1 MSELTL
7 VIGNRN
13 YSSWSMRAWLALE
26 QTGAPF
32 REQTIWFDEDG
43 DRRQRLALSPA
54 GRVPILRHGDLTVW
68 DSLAIA
74 EYLAELFPDAGLWP
88 AETRARAL
96 ARALCAEMHSGFTE
110 IRTRMPLN
118 CRARTS
124 PPERHVELQAEI
136 DRVTQIWNKTR
147 RECGAGGPYLFGARS
162 LADAFYAP
170 VASRFATYAIE
181 LEGEA
186 AAYAESVLAM
196 PAVRSWIEKAE
207 SEGHPDPPYDAL
219 L

>member
-32 REQTIWFDEDG
+32 REQQVWFDEDG
-43 DRRQRLALSPA
+43 DRAQRLALSPA

-74 EYLAELFPDAGLWP
+74 EYVAELYPDAGLWP
-88 AETRARAL
+88 ADPHARAL
-96 ARALCAEMHSGFTE
+96 ARALCAEMHSGFFE
-110 IRTRMPLN
+110 IRNRMPLN
-118 CRARTS
+118 CRARTT
-124 PPERHVELQAEI
+124 PREPHVELNAEI
-136 DRVTQIWNKTR
+136 ERIVQIWNETR
-147 RECGAGGPYLFGARS
+147 RQYGAGGPYLFGART

-170 VASRFATYAIE
+170 VASRFATYAVE
-181 LEGEA
+181 LDGEA
-186 AAYAESVLAM
+186 ALYAESVLAM
-196 PAVRSWIEKAE
+196 PAVRQWIDKAE